1 MFDNDPVQLDSV
13 AEPPTPVSEQPSS
26 RRRFMLRSTA
36 AAAAV
41 ISGRASTQVTTGNP
55 RQITPPVCTNVPD
68 TPTPVRPDP
77 QEASHVFSAP
87 ETVLAFRNHGMQAEL
102 LSEPITPLGCHYL
115 LIHFDI
121 PKLDARG
128 YSVAI
133 DGRVRHPTRLML
145 DDIKSMPKMTQ
156 AVTMECAGTGR
167 STLHPRAVYVPWFKE
182 AIGTYQWGGTRLRPL
197 LERAGL
203 LDDAVEIL
211 FTGWDTGIDLGVE
224 HAFERSLPIA
234 EALHDDV
241 MLAWE
246 ANDQALLP
254 QHGFPLRLVVPH
266 WYGMA
271 SVKWL
276 RAITVL
282 NEPFKGVEQEKVY
295 RYQQVKGE
303 RGEPV
308 QVKRVHSVMKP
319 PGIPDLITRQRFIAP
334 GRHTLEGMAWS
345 GSGRIVS
352 VQVSTDGARTWR
364 NAELVHSLKD
374 RFAWTQWRFPWSV
387 DEPGDYMLACRATD
401 EAGNQQPIDPNAQW
415 NRQGMGVNGVQQ
427 IRVTVQAGIG
437 GAAVNVPSRA
447 RVAVEG
453 AEAPPIPSV
462 SNSVAEGQ
470 NPKNQ
475 DDDKH
480 GHRHGQGQDNQNRHR

>member
-1 MFDNDPVQLDSV
+1 MSNNVPVCADDVNELPAIASS
-13 AEPPTPVSEQPSS
+13 PLSTLS
-26 RRRFMLRSTA
+26 RRRFLLGSTA
-36 AAAAV
+36 GAAAV
-41 ISGRASTQVTTGNP
+41 IAGRATAQVTTGNP
-55 RQITPPVCTNVPD
+55 AQITPTECTAVPD

-77 QEASHVFSAP
+77 QQASHVFSAP

-102 LSEPITPLGCHYL
+102 LSEPITPLGCHYVL
-115 LIHFDI
+115 VHFDI
-121 PKLDARG
+121 PKLRANG

-133 DGRVRHPTRLML
+133 DGRVRHPMRLML
-145 DDIKSMPKMTQ
+145 DEIRSMPKIIQ
-156 AVTMECAGTGR
+156 AATMECAGTGR

-211 FTGWDTGIDLGVE
+211 FTGWDSGIDLGVE
-224 HAFERSLPIA
+224 HAFERSLPVA
-234 EALHDDV
+234 EALRDEV

-246 ANDQALLP
+246 ANDQTLLP

-282 NEPFKGVEQEKVY
+282 NEPFKGIEQEKVY
-295 RYQQVKGE
+295 RYQQVRGE

-319 PGIPDLITRQRFIAP
+319 PGIPDLVTRQRFVAP

-345 GSGRIVS
+345 GSGRIVG
-352 VQVSTDGARTWR
+352 VQVSTDGAKTWK
-364 NAELVHSLKD
+364 NAELVHSLND
-374 RFAWTQWRFPWSV
+374 RFAWTQWRFLWSV

-401 EAGNQQPIDPNAQW
+401 EAGNQQPIDPNARW

-427 IRVTVQAGIG
+427 IRVTVQDGIG
-437 GAAVNVPSRA
+437 TAAINVPSRA
-447 RVAVEG
+447 RVAVAG
-453 AEAPPIPSV
+453 AEAPPV
-462 SNSVAEGQ
+462 SRISNFMAEQNNLNNYYKNNS
-470 NPKNQ
+470 
-475 DDDKH
+475 
-480 GHRHGQGQDNQNRHR
+480 GHRNWDGNRNK